1 MTWDLSGG
9 RWSEPNLESRPPGR
23 SIRDANASPVRL
35 DDELGHVQA
44 HAHASVALGG
54 YEGLKDLLL
63 QLPGHTRALIFHC
76 EDYIVRIARS
86 LNRDPPRALGGLQRV
101 AYEVHQH
108 LDQHLA
114 VAVHAGQVVLHLPV
128 DLSRAA

>member
-23 SIRDANASPVRL
+23 SIRDADAPQVRL

-54 YEGLKDLLL
+54 YERLEDLLL
-63 QLPGHTRALIFHC
+63 QLPGPTRALIFHF
-76 EDYIVRIARS
+76 EDFIVRIARS
-86 LNRDPPRALGGLQRV
+86 LKRDPPLRPGGLQ
-101 AYEVHQH
+101 
-108 LDQHLA
+108 
-114 VAVHAGQVVLHLPV
+114 
-128 DLSRAA
+128 